1 MKNIILF
8 TLIFHCALCAAQ
20 LTSAGIT
27 VTQENQG
34 INLPSGGMFGGFDYY
49 HHPTIPM
56 DQKTTYTLITPSTK
70 PIFKEILLEYEAYC
84 NELVLDTITEYG
96 KLMPYKQGL
105 PDTAWIG
112 YKCGEYKRGSPI
124 VLTTGLRSGGWQV
137 VDGMGNVLE
146 DHPDPVYVKT
156 IHICSVKR
164 ARIEPWSEHFWNWLK
179 N

>member
-8 TLIFHCALCAAQ
+8 TLIFQCALCAAQ
-20 LTSAGIT
+20 DQGVILTSG
-27 VTQENQG
+27 G
-34 INLPSGGMFGGFDYY
+34 INTVQEYY

-56 DQKTTYTLITPSTK
+56 DKNAFTVITPSAK
-70 PIFKEILLEYEAYC
+70 PIFKELLLEYEAYC
-84 NELVLDTITEYG
+84 SEIVLDTVTEYG

-112 YKCGEYKRGSPI
+112 YKCGEYKHGSPI
-124 VLTTGLRSGGWQV
+124 VLTTGLRSGGWHV

-164 ARIEPWSEHFWNWLK
+164 ARVEPWSEHFWNWIK
-179 N
+179 Q

>member
-8 TLIFHCALCAAQ
+8 TLIFHSALCAAQ
-20 LTSAGIT
+20 DQGVILTSG
-27 VTQENQG
+27 G
-34 INLPSGGMFGGFDYY
+34 INTVQEYY
-49 HHPTIPM
+49 HHPTIPV
-56 DQKTTYTLITPSTK
+56 DQTTTYTSITPSAK

-112 YKCGEYKRGSPI
+112 YKCGEYKHSDRS
-124 VLTTGLRSGGWQV
+124 VLFGTLAGGWQV

-164 ARIEPWSEHFWNWLK
+164 AMVEPWSEHFWNWIK
-179 N
+179 Q

>member
-20 LTSAGIT
+20 DQGVILTSG
-27 VTQENQG
+27 G
-34 INLPSGGMFGGFDYY
+34 INTVFEYY

-56 DQKTTYTLITPSTK
+56 DKNTFTVITPSAK
-70 PIFKEILLEYEAYC
+70 PIFKELLLEYEAYC
-84 NELVLDTITEYG
+84 NEIVLDTITEYG

-112 YKCGEYKRGSPI
+112 YKCGEYKHGSPI
-124 VLTTGLRSGGWQV
+124 VMTIGSLRFGGWRV

-164 ARIEPWSEHFWNWLK
+164 ARVEPWSEHFWNWIK
-179 N
+179 Q